1 MRTDET
7 LYELYWQGEEKAA
20 DELVLRHGDIL
31 TLYINGYLKDMHEAE
46 DLMIETF
53 ALMFAR
59 RRPVSGEGS
68 FRAYLYRT
76 ARNLAGKTKK
86 KHRILH
92 IGLET
97 LPFEIP
103 SGELPEAGLFN
114 SERNSQLY
122 MALEKLKKEY
132 QEALYLVYFE
142 DMSYREAGKVLGK
155 SESQV
160 TNLVHRD
167 KKSLREIL
175 GKEGFEYY
183 DD

>member
-86 KHRILH
+86 SIVYYILDWKLCH
-92 IGLET
+92 LKFRAENFRRPDCLTANET
-97 LPFEIP
+97 V
-103 SGELPEAGLFN
+103 SCTWH
-114 SERNSQLY
+114 
-122 MALEKLKKEY
+122 LK
-132 QEALYLVYFE
+132 
-142 DMSYREAGKVLGK
+142 
-155 SESQV
+155 
-160 TNLVHRD
+160 N
-167 KKSLREIL
+167 
-175 GKEGFEYY
+175 
-183 DD
+183 

>member
-1 MRTDET
+1 MKTDEI
-7 LYELYWQGEEKAA
+7 LYELFWQGEEKAA

-46 DLMIETF
+46 DLMIESF

-59 RRPVSGEGS
+59 KRPVSGAGS
-68 FRAYLYRT
+68 FRAYLYKT
-76 ARNLAGKTKK
+76 ARNLAGRTRK

-97 LPFEIP
+97 LPFEIQ
-103 SGELPEAGLFN
+103 SEAATEAGIFRD
-114 SERNSQLY
+114 ERNGQLY
-122 MALEKLKKEY
+122 EAMEKLKKEY

-142 DMSYREAGKVLGK
+142 DMSYRSAAAVMGKN
-155 SESQV
+155 EQQV
-160 TNLVHRD
+160 TNLVHRG
-167 KKSLREIL
+167 KQSLKIIL
-175 GKEGFEYY
+175 EKEGFHYA

>member
-1 MRTDET
+1 MKTDEI
-7 LYELYWQGEEKAA
+7 LYELFWQGEEKAA

-46 DLMIETF
+46 DLMIE
-53 ALMFAR
+53 
-59 RRPVSGEGS
+59 SGAGS
-68 FRAYLYRT
+68 FRAYLYKT
-76 ARNLAGKTKK
+76 ARNLAGRTRK

-97 LPFEIP
+97 LPFEIQ
-103 SGELPEAGLFN
+103 SEAATEAGIFRD
-114 SERNSQLY
+114 ERNGQLY
-122 MALEKLKKEY
+122 EAMEKLKKEY

-142 DMSYREAGKVLGK
+142 DMSYKEAGKVLGR

-160 TNLVHRD
+160 TNLVHRG
-167 KKSLREIL
+167 KKSLKEIL
-175 GKEGFEYY
+175 RKEGFEY

>member
-1 MRTDET
+1 MKTDET

-59 RRPVSGEGS
+59 RRPVSGEGC

-103 SGELPEAGLFN
+103 SGEHPEAGLFN

-160 TNLVHRD
+160 TNLVHRG

-183 DD
+183 DG